1 MLDIIEVKYVEDY
14 KFAIVFENGEKGMV
28 DLRAYAS
35 RGGVF
40 ARFTDPAY
48 VKQAYVNKDLGTLCW
63 PDNVDIAPETL
74 YSLSK
79 GNPGGTKAC

>member
-1 MLDIIEVKYVEDY
+1 MLDIIEAKHLEDF
-14 KFAIVFENGEKGMV
+14 KFELVFENGEKGVV

-40 ARFTDPAY
+40 ARFADPAY
-48 VKQAYVNKDLGTLCW
+48 VKQVYVNKDLGTLCW

-79 GNPGGTKAC
+79 VNPGV

>member
-1 MLDIIEVKYVEDY
+1 MLDIIEVKYVADY
-14 KFAIVFENGEKGMV
+14 KFAIVFKNGEKGVV

-40 ARFTDPAY
+40 ARFTAPAY

-63 PDNVDIAPETL
+63 PGNVDIAPETL

-79 GNPGGTKAC
+79 GNQGM